1 MKNQILVLVCIIIM
15 TGAST
20 ISCTNSTSEKLE
32 KAKDNSVEAQA
43 DLDKAN
49 ADYLADVENYRKI
62 SSERIIANEKSIAEF
77 NQRTSNDKA
86 EAKLEYKKKIAEL
99 EQKNSDMKKKL
110 DDYKADGKD
119 KWQDFKT
126 EFNHDMDEL
135 GKAFKDLTVKN
146 TK

>member
-1 MKNQILVLVCIIIM
+1 M

>member
-1 MKNQILVLVCIIIM
+1 MS
-15 TGAST
+15 GAST

-32 KAKDNSVEAQA
+32 KAKDNSVEAQE
-43 DLDKAN
+43 DLNKAN
-49 ADYLADVENYRKI
+49 SDYLADVENYRKI

-77 NQRTSNDKA
+77 NQRTSNEKA

-99 EQKNSDMKKKL
+99 EKKNSDMKKRL

-135 GKAFKDLTVKN
+135 GMAFRDLTVKN